1 MRIRSVR
8 LFSFRNL
15 AEIRLDLD
23 PGFNVLAGRNGQ
35 GKTNVLEGLY
45 LLAMPRSFRAGRYE
59 DWVSRDAERGAVQ
72 CVLETAHG
80 EMELSLHLE
89 NGRRIYLLD
98 NQRVRGVADLAV
110 HLKIVFFGPED
121 LKLIKGGPG
130 ERRRFL
136 DRALYR
142 ENPAHLG
149 LVQDYHDLVKQRNAL
164 LKEYGRGR
172 LPAGLLESYE
182 EQLVRKGAELTA
194 GRVRIAAAIGEEV
207 ARYWEG
213 VQSVSGGVVSLR
225 YLSGY
230 GVEVNEEMTA
240 AGFLGAA
247 EEALAR
253 VRAEDMARAVTGA
266 GPHLDDLEL
275 LFDGRSARSQ
285 ASQGQIRSLAAA
297 LRMGELLLWKRQR
310 GVAPILMMDDLSSEL
325 DREHYRVI
333 MAGVQAHAGQVIL
346 TTTSPEYVL
355 HDVEAALFQVS
366 EGRVER
372 HASVTT

>member
-15 AEIRLDLD
+15 AEVRLDLE

-45 LLAMPRSFRAGRYE
+45 LLAMPRSFRAGRYG
-59 DWVSRDAERGAVQ
+59 DWVRRGAERGAVQ
-72 CVLETAHG
+72 CVLATAHG
-80 EMELSLHLE
+80 NVDLSLHLE
-89 NGRRIYLLD
+89 NGRRTYLLD
-98 NQRVRGVADLAV
+98 DRRVGGVADLAA

-121 LKLIKGGPG
+121 LKLLKGGPG

-142 ENPAHLG
+142 EDPAHLG
-149 LVQDYHDLVKQRNAL
+149 LVQDYQELVKQRNAL
-164 LKEYGRGR
+164 IKEYGRGR

-182 EQLVRKGAELTA
+182 EQLVRRGAELTA
-194 GRVRIAAAIGEEV
+194 ARARIAAAIGEEV

-225 YLSGY
+225 YRSGY
-230 GVEVNEEMTA
+230 GVEVNEKMTV

-275 LFDGRSARSQ
+275 LFDGRPARSQ

-333 MAGVQAHAGQVIL
+333 MSSVQAHAGQVIL

-355 HDVEAALFQVS
+355 HDVEAALFQVDD
-366 EGRVER
+366 GRVER
-372 HASVTT
+372 DGSVTK